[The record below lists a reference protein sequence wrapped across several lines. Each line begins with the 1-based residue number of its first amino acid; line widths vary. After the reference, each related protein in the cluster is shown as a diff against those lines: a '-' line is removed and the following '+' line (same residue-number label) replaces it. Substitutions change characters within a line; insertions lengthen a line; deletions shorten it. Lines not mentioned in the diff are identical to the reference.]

1 MTGDG
6 SVSPPNE
13 SLPKQKGKFGSPS
26 RGNQTKGYRLDPPH
40 PKAKEGSGE
49 DKPHINYW
57 DYTQGKRKSGGIS
70 GVEPIKQ

>member
-1 MTGDG
+1 MSQRT
-6 SVSPPNE
+6 VP
-13 SLPKQKGKFGSPS
+13 
-26 RGNQTKGYRLDPPH
+26 RLSPH